1 MSKIIVPKDMNKS
14 HDDEKFSTN
23 SVTVVENHL
32 QLIFDI
38 HTKSDIENLENL

>member
-23 SVTVVENHL
+23 SVENHL
-32 QLIFDI
+32 QTLKLILDI
-38 HTKSDIENLENL
+38 QKVTLKI